1 MPNELMR
8 LQADDGSAVLI
19 EIDAPDPSVGEVVF
33 DGAVHQAKE
42 SLEQALA
49 DVRAIAVKALDTLRS
64 GTQSP
69 DNVELE
75 FGVKFRAESGAAVL
89 ARSAAEGTIVV
100 RMSWAAPRG
109 GPAGRPALYDDDYA
123 EDV

>member
-19 EIDAPDPSVGEVVF
+19 EIDAPDSSVGEVTF
-33 DGAVHQAKE
+33 DGAVYKPTE
-42 SLEQALA
+42 SLEETLTN
-49 DVRAIAVKALDTLRS
+49 VRTIAVKALDTLRS
-64 GTQSP
+64 VPHGP

-75 FGVKFRAESGAAVL
+75 FGVKFRAEAGGAVL

-109 GPAGRPALYDDDYA
+109 HAGRPALYDDDYA
-123 EDV
+123 